1 MPSVPT
7 TWNEMTTW
15 YDGLAEDDPDRY
27 EFTAFVYMT
36 CARAAW
42 RRADLCRAS
51 AARRSLRERST

>member
-1 MPSVPT
+1 M
-7 TWNEMTTW
+7 TWAEMQVW
-15 YDGLAEDDPDRY
+15 FNGLAEDDPDRY

-51 AARRSLRERST
+51 QARRSLRERST